1 MICAQPPYAIYFHHT
16 TFEINQ
22 RQLATRRKDLLAS
35 EIAMKASSIRPIV
48 HTISKRT
55 VSRRTNSA
63 PVRECRDIITC
74 RSQTVLGAG
83 RSRAIICNNP
93 YADTSQSNCTIGH
106 RRTRP
111 FVAPNGIGEGTQ
123 RRYASQSSGSGT
135 TLQQTALHDLHVA
148 RGGKMVP
155 FGGYSMPVQYE
166 DLGVGE
172 SHKWT
177 REKASLF
184 DVGHM

>member
-1 MICAQPPYAIYFHHT
+1 MRRAALRDLLPSHFR
-16 TFEINQ
+16 FEFNQ
-22 RQLATRRKDLLAS
+22 HQFATWRKDLVAV
-35 EIAMKASSIRPIV
+35 EINMKVSRISLVAQK
-48 HTISKRT
+48 ISKRT
-55 VSRRTNSA
+55 ISHDRTSVS
-63 PVRECRDIITC
+63 VRECGGITTC
-74 RSQTVLGAG
+74 RPQTVLCTS
-83 RSRAIICNNP
+83 RSRAILYNNS
-93 YADTSQSNCTIGH
+93 YANRFQSNGPIRH
-106 RRTRP
+106 RSPRRYVVP
-111 FVAPNGIGEGTQ
+111 HGIGECTQ
-123 RRYASQSSGSGT
+123 RRYASQSSGAGNA
-135 TLQQTALHDLHVA
+135 LQQTALHDLHVA

>member
-1 MICAQPPYAIYFHHT
+1 MRRAALRDLLPSHFR
-16 TFEINQ
+16 FEVNRHQI
-22 RQLATRRKDLLAS
+22 ATWRKDLVVV
-35 EIAMKASSIRPIV
+35 EITMKVSRIRLVAQKIPRR
-48 HTISKRT
+48 TISRDT
-55 VSRRTNSA
+55 TSA
-63 PVRECRDIITC
+63 SVRECGGITTC
-74 RSQTVLGAG
+74 RPQTVLGAS
-83 RSRAIICNNP
+83 RSRAILYNNP
-93 YADTSQSNCTIGH
+93 YASTFQSNGPIRH
-106 RRTRP
+106 RSPRQYVVPR
-111 FVAPNGIGEGTQ
+111 GIGECTQ
-123 RRYASQSSGSGT
+123 RRYASQSSGAGNA
-135 TLQQTALHDLHVA
+135 LQQTALHDLHVA